1 MSESDRALNVM
12 PIPHADSF
20 ADRFQSPRD
29 TQNRSTIFLA
39 RPERPLAEFINGFF
53 KLSLGIAVL
62 ALVGIGSV
70 FAVNEMEPRRE
81 IAPLVVASVAPEQS
95 AELVALRTEV
105 ALLTELGVEMRA
117 ELALLTG
124 QGGVL
129 PKLVVRWQEQRRVN
143 AAHANA
149 IQQLYSTTSLIGT
162 AMPPADAADAAA
174 SDESTGRPVQV
185 TPVVASQD
193 DTPKRVVLIPE
204 AETDVQPNTE
214 GGAGE

>member
-12 PIPHADSF
+12 PISHADTF

-29 TQNRSTIFLA
+29 TRNRSTIFLT
-39 RPERPLAEFINGFF
+39 RPETPLTEFINGFF
-53 KLSLGIAVL
+53 KLSLGIAIL
-62 ALVGIGSV
+62 ALVGVGSV
-70 FAVNEMEPRRE
+70 FAVNEMETQRE
-81 IAPLVVASVAPEQS
+81 IAPLVVASAAPEQS
-95 AELVALRTEV
+95 VELDALQTEV
-105 ALLTELGVEMRA
+105 ALLTEQSLEMRA

-129 PKLVVRWQEQRRVN
+129 PKLVVRWQDQRRVN

-149 IQQLYSTTSLIGT
+149 IQQLYATTSLIGT
-162 AMPPADAADAAA
+162 AMPPADAAA

-185 TPVVASQD
+185 TSVVASQD

>member
-12 PIPHADSF
+12 PISHADSF
-20 ADRFQSPRD
+20 ADRFQSSRK
-29 TQNRSTIFLA
+29 TQDVRTILLT
-39 RPERPLAEFINGFF
+39 RPETPLTEFINGFF
-53 KLSLGIAVL
+53 KFSLSVAIL

-70 FAVNEMEPRRE
+70 FAFNTMGRKAEP
-81 IAPLVVASVAPEQS
+81 APRPSASLAPEQP
-95 AELVALRTEV
+95 AEFYALRSEV
-105 ALLTELGVEMRA
+105 ALLTEQSLEMRA

-129 PKLVVRWQEQRRVN
+129 PKLVVRWQDQRRVN

-149 IQQLYSTTSLIGT
+149 IQQLYSTTGLIG
-162 AMPPADAADAAA
+162 AALPSADDATA
-174 SDESTGRPVQV
+174 SDDITGRPVQV
-185 TPVVASQD
+185 TPVVAPQD

-204 AETDVQPNTE
+204 GETAPQPNTE

>member
-12 PIPHADSF
+12 PVSHADSF

-29 TQNRSTIFLA
+29 TRNRSTIFLA
-39 RPERPLAEFINGFF
+39 RPETPFAEFINGFF
-53 KLSLGIAVL
+53 KLSLGLAIL

-70 FAVNEMEPRRE
+70 FAINEMETRRE
-81 IAPLVVASVAPEQS
+81 IAPLVVASVATEQPV
-95 AELVALRTEV
+95 ELAALRSEV
-105 ALLTELGVEMRA
+105 ALLSELSVEMRA

-129 PKLVVRWQEQRRVN
+129 PKLVLRWQDQRRVN

-149 IQQLYSTTSLIGT
+149 IQQLYSTTGLIG
-162 AMPPADAADAAA
+162 AALPSADDSAA
-174 SDESTGRPVQV
+174 SDEITGRPVQV
-185 TPVVASQD
+185 TPVVAPQA

-204 AETDVQPNTE
+204 GETEARPNTK

>member
-12 PIPHADSF
+12 PISHADTF
-20 ADRFQSPRD
+20 ADSFQSPRD
-29 TQNRSTIFLA
+29 TQNRSTIFLV
-39 RPERPLAEFINGFF
+39 RPERPLTEFINSFF

-81 IAPLVVASVAPEQS
+81 IAPFVVASVAPEQS

-124 QGGVL
+124 QGGIL
-129 PKLVVRWQEQRRVN
+129 PKLVLRWQDQRRVN

-149 IQQLYSTTSLIGT
+149 IQQLYSTTGLIG
-162 AMPPADAADAAA
+162 AALPSADDATA
-174 SDESTGRPVQV
+174 SDDITGRPVQV
-185 TPVVASQD
+185 TPVVAPQD
-193 DTPKRVVLIPE
+193 DTPKRIVLIPE
-204 AETDVQPNTE
+204 GETDAQPNTE